1 MARLS
6 ADAAGGTNVLAF
18 LDALA
23 FAEGV
28 ERFSQDDGYDVI
40 VGGTTFTDYRQH
52 PKVRVYLPR
61 YHLHSTAAG
70 RYQFIWPTWK
80 ELRKRLKLPDFGPES
95 QDRAA
100 IELIHGRRA
109 LKDVQAGRLDS
120 AIGKVRTIWA
130 SLPGAGYGQRE
141 VALDTLRKVFIEAG
155 GGLA

>member
-1 MARLS
+1 MARLQV
-6 ADAAGGTNVLAF
+6 DAAGGANVLAF
-18 LDALA
+18 LDTIA

-28 ERFSQDDGYDVI
+28 ERFSRDEGYDVI

-61 YHLHSTAAG
+61 YRLHSTAAG

-80 ELRKRLKLPDFGPES
+80 ELQKRLQLPDFGPES

-100 IELIHGRRA
+100 IELLRGCRA
-109 LKDVQAGRLDS
+109 LKDVKAGRFDM
-120 AIGKVRTIWA
+120 AIDKVRKIWA

-141 VALDTLRKVFIEAG
+141 VAFAQLRDVYQHNGGTLT
-155 GGLA
+155 